1 MADDS
6 HRARLHGYDVSVAD
20 LGSGPQAV
28 VLVHGIGVSR
38 RYFGPLARIL
48 ATDRRVVALDLP
60 GFGAS
65 RGPREALSIEEH
77 ATVVEQLI
85 RESGLERPV
94 LVGHSMGAQVVTE
107 VAARNPGLA
116 ERVVLIGPVVQP
128 GTRSAVRQAWRLLR
142 DARFEPREAN
152 AIMLTDW
159 MRAGPRRYFAT
170 VPSMVDYPLEDRLAL
185 ITVPVVLIRGE
196 HDPVTPL
203 DYLQQLAVRPPD
215 ATVVEVV
222 GTGHIAM
229 YPRPELVAELCLG
242 VRT

>member
-1 MADDS
+1 MADD
-6 HRARLHGYDVSVAD
+6 RRTRVHGYDVSVGD
-20 LGSGPQAV
+20 RGSGRHSV

-38 RYFGPLARIL
+38 RYFGPLAKVL

-60 GFGAS
+60 GFGTS
-65 RGPREALSIEEH
+65 PGPRQALSIEEH
-77 ATVVEQLI
+77 AAVVEQLI

-94 LVGHSMGAQVVTE
+94 LVGHSMGAQVVAE

-116 ERVVLIGPVVQP
+116 GRVVLIGPVVQP
-128 GTRSAVRQAWRLLR
+128 GSRSAVRQAWRLIR
-142 DARFEPREAN
+142 DVRFEPRDAN

-170 VPSMVDYPLEDRLAL
+170 VPFMVDYPLEDRLAHVS
-185 ITVPVVLIRGE
+185 VPVVLVRGE

-203 DYLQQLAVRPPD
+203 DYLRHLAVRTPD
-215 ATVVEVV
+215 ATVVEVP

-229 YPRPELVAELCLG
+229 YTRPELVADLCVG